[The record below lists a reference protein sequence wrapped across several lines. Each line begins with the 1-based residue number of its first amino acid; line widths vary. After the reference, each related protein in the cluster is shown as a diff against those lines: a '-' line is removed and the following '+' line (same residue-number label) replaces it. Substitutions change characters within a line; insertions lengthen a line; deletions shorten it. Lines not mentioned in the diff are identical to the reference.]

1 MIPARCVSLARFR
14 NSTRRELPTE
24 PHTIHVTLA
33 MLAVGFWVPVG
44 LWLMSHRRALTV
56 LASVPVDARQRLPSV
71 SIVIPARNEE
81 RNLQHALQSV
91 LALEYPDL
99 EIMVVND
106 RSTDGTG
113 RILAHMATRDP
124 RLTVLMSE
132 SLPPGWI
139 GKPHVL
145 HTGAQQAHGDFI
157 LFTDADIVF
166 HPLALRNAMH
176 HMQTNGLD
184 HVTVVPENTM
194 PGLFLKVF
202 SATFGIFLFLVFQPW
217 KARNPQSRQY
227 LGIGAF
233 NLIRTSV
240 YRAMGGHQSIALR
253 PDDDLKLGKLVKHS
267 GYRQDVLNG
276 KGMVAVE
283 WYRSVPELI
292 DGLMKNMFAGMDYRV
307 SRVMAATVVSLL
319 LHIWPWIGMWVADGW
334 PRAVYAVTVGM
345 MVGSF
350 GFTMAPWGVQ
360 YRHGLLLP
368 LTIGLLIYIQCRA
381 MVLAL
386 WRGGIVWRGRFYA
399 LERLKK
405 NRV

>member
-1 MIPARCVSLARFR
+1 MAPDI
-14 NSTRRELPTE
+14 
-24 PHTIHVTLA
+24 IHVTLA
-33 MLAVGFWVPVG
+33 MLAAGFWVPVG
-44 LWLMSHRRALTV
+44 LWLMSHRRSLTM
-56 LASVPVDARQRLPSV
+56 LASVPVDERQQLPSV

-91 LALEYPDL
+91 LALEYPGL

-113 RILAHMATRDP
+113 RILAHMAKGDP
-124 RLTVLMSE
+124 RLTVLTSE
-132 SLPPGWI
+132 SLPPGWL
-139 GKPHVL
+139 GKPYVL
-145 HTGAQQAHGDFI
+145 HTGAQRAQGECI

-176 HMQTNGLD
+176 HLQTHELD
-184 HVTVVPENTM
+184 HVTVMPEVTM
-194 PGLFLKVF
+194 PGLFLKIF
-202 SATFGIFLFLVFQPW
+202 SATFGILLFMIFQPW
-217 KARNPQSRQY
+217 KARNPRSRQY
-227 LGIGAF
+227 MGIGAF
-233 NLIRTSV
+233 NVIRTSA
-240 YRAMGGHQSIALR
+240 YRALGGHQAIALR
-253 PDDDLKLGKLVKHS
+253 PDDDLKFGKLVKHG
-267 GYRQDVLNG
+267 GYRQDVMNG

-307 SRVMAATVVSLL
+307 SLVIVATVVSLL
-319 LHIWPWIGMWVADGW
+319 LHLWPWIGMCVADGW
-334 PRAVYAVTVGM
+334 PRAGYAATVVM

-350 GFTMAPWGVQ
+350 GFTMAPWGVR

-381 MVLAL
+381 MVLTL

-399 LERLKK
+399 LELLKK